1 MRGAS
6 LVQQRARGGDLA
18 GTHAFQVVGVDLDAH
33 HRVLLTVHQQG
44 RAHTTYSFRQGSGS
58 TAMQVAHGLHRA
70 MVYGHGGRES
80 ARCTGDE
87 GDAQT
92 VHHGVLP
99 FGIGPCQ
106 QFLVKHAAKVALT
119 DLCGTMD
126 EERKK
131 RLLLVEDEETLRST
145 LRMNFELEG
154 YDVTTAVRGG
164 EALERIRGAR
174 FDGIVLD
181 VMLPDVDGFT
191 ICETIRL
198 EGDRTP
204 VLFLTARTTSADRV
218 RGLRAGEDFLGKP
231 FDLQELLLRVEK
243 LVSRATD
250 TGATGPSRYSFGS
263 NVVDF
268 DTYEITGQRGLQKRI
283 TQREMMLLRLLTD
296 RAGEV
301 VSREEILQKV
311 WGYDVFPTTRTI
323 DNFIV
328 SFRKYFE
335 DNPHRPKHFRSIRG
349 VGYSFTP

>member
-1 MRGAS
+1 MEEK
-6 LVQQRARGGDLA
+6 
-18 GTHAFQVVGVDLDAH
+18 TPK
-33 HRVLLTVHQQG
+33 RV
-44 RAHTTYSFRQGSGS
+44 
-58 TAMQVAHGLHRA
+58 
-70 MVYGHGGRES
+70 
-80 ARCTGDE
+80 
-87 GDAQT
+87 
-92 VHHGVLP
+92 
-99 FGIGPCQ
+99 
-106 QFLVKHAAKVALT
+106 
-119 DLCGTMD
+119 
-126 EERKK
+126 
-131 RLLLVEDEETLRST
+131 LLVEDEESLRST

-164 EALERIRGAR
+164 EALDRIRGAR

-204 VLFLTARTTSADRV
+204 VLFLTARTTPADRV
-218 RGLRAGEDFLGKP
+218 RGLRAGDDYLGKP

-243 LVSRATD
+243 LVSRTD
-250 TGATGPSRYSFGS
+250 DRPPASTPSQRTFGT
-263 NVVDF
+263 NTVDF
-268 DTYEITGQRGLQKRI
+268 ETYEITGQRGLKKRL
-283 TQREMMLLRLLTD
+283 THREMLLLRLLTD

-335 DNPHRPKHFRSIRG
+335 VNPHKPSHFRSIRG
-349 VGYSFTP
+349 VGYTFTP